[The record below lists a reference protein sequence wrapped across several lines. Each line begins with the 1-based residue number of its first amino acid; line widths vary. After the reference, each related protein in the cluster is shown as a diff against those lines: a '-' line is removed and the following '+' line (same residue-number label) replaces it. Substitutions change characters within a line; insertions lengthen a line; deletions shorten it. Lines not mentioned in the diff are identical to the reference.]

1 MTGMSMPRA
10 IFWLS
15 DWIAFWK
22 EPVMVEDAGKT
33 PAFRPESSHD
43 LIKRV
48 QPYYSNLPSGGMM
61 VLDDL
66 VNVLRDLEVKFDN
79 QHTELVEARTALEP
93 FATFAA
99 NNTDENGWTS
109 TVHREQIS
117 TWFGPSEFRA
127 ALTGEEG
134 K

>member
-1 MTGMSMPRA
+1 MGEH
-10 IFWLS
+10 
-15 DWIAFWK
+15 D
-22 EPVMVEDAGKT
+22 
-33 PAFRPESSHD
+33 D

-48 QPYYSNLPSGGMM
+48 QSYYSNLPSGGMM
-61 VLDDL
+61 AFDDL
-66 VNVLRDLEVKFDN
+66 VNVLRELEVKFDN

-127 ALTGEEG
+127 ALTGEKG
-134 K
+134 KSE